1 MNMNISEIKGRSKLE
16 KRLLAE
22 LRLVRYQL
30 DQLKQESQQGMTEVQ
45 QIRELLKRKPQPLLI
60 GR

>member
-1 MNMNISEIKGRSKLE
+1 MNMNISEIEGRSKLE

>member
-22 LRLVRYQL
+22 LRLLRYQL